1 MSRFRIAA
9 ALAAVT
15 ATVVMV
21 LALPITPA
29 GAHGA
34 TGTLGLEA
42 TPGAAPLTVRVR
54 ALLEY
59 SNDREVAPGATVTVE
74 GRQASGQTVGPQ
86 ALADQGRG
94 LYEATLTLP
103 GDGAWTFTVTAVDPA
118 ATGQVSLTLS
128 TASGTSPATA
138 AGDVRTSS
146 DDATAADQ
154 ADRDSTATTATET
167 TDDGVSVV
175 VIVGII
181 LVVGIAIGT
190 AAAFARRRTPR

>member
-1 MSRFRIAA
+1 MIRFRITA

-15 ATVVMV
+15 TAVVILV
-21 LALPITPA
+21 ALPITLA

-42 TPGAAPLTVRVR
+42 TPGAAPLTARVR

-74 GRQASGQTVGPQ
+74 GRDATGQTVSAQP
-86 ALADQGRG
+86 LADQGRG
-94 LYEATLTLP
+94 LYEATLTVP
-103 GDGAWTFTVTAVDPA
+103 TAGVWTFTVTAVNPA
-118 ATGQVSLTLS
+118 ATGQTTVTVA
-128 TASGTSPATA
+128 ASASPPTTG
-138 AGDVRTSS
+138 AGDVQTSS
-146 DDATAADQ
+146 DEATADRADS
-154 ADRDSTATTATET
+154 ADG
-167 TDDGVSVV
+167 GVSVV
-175 VIVGII
+175 VIVGIM

>member
-1 MSRFRIAA
+1 MSRARIPV

-15 ATVVMV
+15 TAV
-21 LALPITPA
+21 LMLSAVPAVPA

-42 TPGAAPLTVRVR
+42 TPGTAPLTARVR

-59 SNDREVAPGATVTVE
+59 SNDREVAPGATVTVG
-74 GRQASGQTVGPQ
+74 GRDATGQTVGPQ

-103 GDGAWTFTVTAVDPA
+103 AAGAWTLTVTAVNPA
-118 ATGQVSLTLS
+118 ATAQTSVTVSASAPAATTPT
-128 TASGTSPATA
+128 TAP
-138 AGDVRTSS
+138 GDVRTSS
-146 DDATAADQ
+146 DEAAADR
-154 ADRDSTATTATET
+154 ADQDSTNAS
-167 TDDGVSVV
+167 DDGVSVV
-175 VIVGII
+175 VVVGIM